1 LIHQKVGAIF
11 FIVLIIS
18 SVSFVFKTIGKALIQ
33 ANFLN
38 NIHFHSITGSPAS
51 GQISQS
57 HKTAVQSLIT
67 ATVFHFN
74 V

>member
-1 LIHQKVGAIF
+1 M
-11 FIVLIIS
+11 IS
-18 SVSFVFKTIGKALIQ
+18 SVSFVFNTIGKAFIQ

-38 NIHFHSITGSPAS
+38 NIHFHSITGSRAS

-57 HKTAVQSLIT
+57 QSTAVQSLIT
-67 ATVFHFN
+67 AIVFAFR